1 MIGIGFC
8 AGLIVGACFG
18 LCVFCLIFTG
28 GR

>member
-8 AGLIVGACFG
+8 AGLILGACFG
-18 LCVFCLIFTG
+18 LVVFAVIFTG